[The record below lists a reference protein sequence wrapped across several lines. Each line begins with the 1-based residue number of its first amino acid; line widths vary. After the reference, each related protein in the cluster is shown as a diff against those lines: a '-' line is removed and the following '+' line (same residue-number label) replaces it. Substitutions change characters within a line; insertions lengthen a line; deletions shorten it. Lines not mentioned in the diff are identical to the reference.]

1 MPENLTIYTQ
11 IARNKRRTVI
21 LLVVVALVFV
31 GFGWALMNTSDLGP
45 GIVPVFGV
53 AALGMSLISYYT
65 GDRVALWTAG
75 AQLVTGETQP
85 YVVRMV
91 ENMAITAGIPAPKV
105 YLINDSVPNA
115 FATGRD
121 PQHASLAVTTGLV
134 QLLEN
139 EELEGVIAH
148 EISHIKNYD
157 VRLMSVVV
165 VAVGAIALMA
175 DFFWR
180 ARWLGGARRQNNNLG
195 LIFLVFGLVL
205 VIVTPIVAQLI
216 KFAISRK
223 REYLADASGALLT
236 RFPEGLARALEKI
249 SSVAQPVARASE
261 ATAHLYIVNPFG
273 ARRSKIKGVF
283 STHPPIED
291 RIKLLRQ
298 MAS

>member
-1 MPENLTIYTQ
+1 MSENLTIYKQ

-21 LLVVVALVFV
+21 LLVVVVLVII
-31 GFGWALMNTSDLGP
+31 GFGYVIMKASDLGP
-45 GIVPVFGV
+45 GLLPVFGLF
-53 AALGMSLISYYT
+53 AFGMSLFSYYT
-65 GDRVALWTAG
+65 GDKVALWTAG
-75 AQLVTGETQP
+75 AKKIDVNSDP
-85 YVVRMV
+85 YLVRMV
-91 ENMAITAGIPAPKV
+91 ENMAITAGIPAPQV
-105 YLINDSVPNA
+105 YLINDPVPNA

-121 PQHASLAVTTGLV
+121 PKHASIAVTSGIV
-134 QLLEN
+134 QMLQN

-180 ARWLGGARRQNNNLG
+180 ARWLGGGRRRNDLS
-195 LIFLVFGLVL
+195 LIFLAFGLVL
-205 VIVTPIVAQLI
+205 VIVTPIIAQLI

-236 RFPEGLARALEKI
+236 RFPEGLAKALEKI
-249 SSVAQPVARASE
+249 SSVEQPLAHASE

-273 ARRSKIKGVF
+273 ARRSFIKGVF
-283 STHPPIED
+283 STHPPIEE
-291 RIKLLRQ
+291 RVKLLRQ

>member
-1 MPENLTIYTQ
+1 MAENLTVYKQ

-21 LLVVVALVFV
+21 LLVGIVLVFLLM
-31 GFGWALMNTSDLGP
+31 GWAVSESSDMGVSL
-45 GIVPVFGV
+45 VPVFGII
-53 AALGMSLISYYT
+53 ALVTSLISYYT

-75 AQLVTGETQP
+75 AKQVTVESQP

-105 YLINDSVPNA
+105 YLINDPVPNA

-121 PQHASLAVTTGLV
+121 PQHASLAVTTGIV

-139 EELEGVIAH
+139 EELEAVIAH

-180 ARWLGGARRQNNNLG
+180 ARWLSGGGRRRNDLG
-195 LIFLVFGLVL
+195 AAVLVFGLVL
-205 VIVTPIVAQLI
+205 VIVTPIIAQLI
-216 KFAISRK
+216 KLAVSRK
-223 REYLADASGALLT
+223 REYLADASAALLT
-236 RFPEGLARALEKI
+236 RFPEGLARALEKM
-249 SSVAQPVARASE
+249 SRVEQPLAHASE

-273 ARRSKIKGVF
+273 ARRSWLKGVF
-283 STHPPIED
+283 STHPPIEE
-291 RIKLLRQ
+291 RIKALRQ